1 MKLNLKVKGMHCD
14 SCATLIKEDLLDI
27 GVKKVDVSLKK
38 ELVLIE
44 FDEKKLTLHKIKEAI
59 EALNYDVTTNYEVN

>member
-1 MKLNLKVKGMHCD
+1 MKMNLKVKGMHCD

-27 GVKKVDVSLKK
+27 GVKKVEVSLKK

-44 FDEKKLTLHKIKEAI
+44 FDEKKLTLNKIKNAI
-59 EALNYDVTTNYEVN
+59 EALNYNVTPTYEAN